1 MVRSIITYGDPIL
14 RKKTKQVTDF
24 SHLEDLYQD
33 MFDTMYEE
41 EGIGLAA
48 NQIGIDLNLMV
59 IDISHTEEFTEPMVI
74 ANAYITDS
82 QGEDVMEEGCLSLP
96 EIRIDVIRPEEIVL
110 KYQDE
115 TGKQFENAY
124 DGFMARVLQH
134 EIDHLNGVMM
144 IDYLSPLQIKQYK
157 NQLQD
162 LSNNQKAVAQNQFS
176 RGIIL

>member
-1 MVRSIITYGDPIL
+1 
-14 RKKTKQVTDF
+14 
-24 SHLEDLYQD
+24 
-33 MFDTMYEE
+33 
-41 EGIGLAA
+41 
-48 NQIGIDLNLMV
+48 
-59 IDISHTEEFTEPMVI
+59 
-74 ANAYITDS
+74 
-82 QGEDVMEEGCLSLP
+82 LSLP